1 MSENTEKRLAVF
13 SIFPAVIG
21 IFICGLPM
29 GIIGGIMASLAKECA
44 DKGHAVLAK
53 IVRIICILEIAL
65 AIVFAMN
72 QQG

>member
-29 GIIGGIMASLAKECA
+29 GIIGGIIASLAAACP
-44 DKGHAVLAK
+44 D
-53 IVRIICILEIAL
+53 
-65 AIVFAMN
+65 
-72 QQG
+72 